1 MQSCHLQEMLFNRK
15 VITKQSDCLSMKI
28 KNREL
33 WSVLNT
39 RSKHTENTNHEAQA
53 RAYAMAEQYVC

>member
-28 KNREL
+28 REL
-33 WSVLNT
+33 WSLLNT

-53 RAYAMAEQYVC
+53 RAYAMAQQYVC